1 MSETD
6 GVDETLDENV
16 RVAVVAAGRAAEALV
31 RMREQQLADA
41 RAQSEQATRE
51 YTERLH
57 AERETARAQLEPVHH
72 QQWWD
77 RADAAAIGQAYTTAR
92 AWQDFDPEAARAHD
106 RIRDEVRKRYSIDV
120 DKLDADPAAVR
131 EAMALCEALRERAA
145 QEEQTAQAERAQAA
159 VALQEVDRADR
170 AAQEARER
178 AATATDP
185 QEARDAGLSATMNER
200 VSAQTRRDAA
210 AGYDSADRREE
221 FARAM
226 RRDGVSENLIAVRLR
241 ADAGEARPATD
252 AVAPS
257 GRSRSRGHDAGVG
270 AEAGRGH
277 PSRRRERGVSR

>member
-6 GVDETLDENV
+6 GVGETLDEGV

-41 RAQSEQATRE
+41 RADSEQAARDL
-51 YTERLH
+51 TERLH

-72 QQWWD
+72 EQWWD

-92 AWQDFDPEAARAHD
+92 TWQEFDPEAARAHD

-131 EAMALCEALRERAA
+131 EAMALSEALRERAA
-145 QEEQTAQAERAQAA
+145 MEEQTAQAERAQAA

-178 AATATDP
+178 ATTATDP
-185 QEARDAGLSATMNER
+185 QEVHDAELSATMHEQ
-200 VSAQTRRDAA
+200 VSAQAGREAA

-257 GRSRSRGHDAGVG
+257 GRGRSRGHDAGVG
-270 AEAGRGH
+270 AARG
-277 PSRRRERGVSR
+277 SRRRERGVSR